1 MRFALRKN
9 VRPGRA
15 PSGSRL
21 AHAVL
26 LPLFVGLA
34 CFFPTAQHAQSRP
47 AADARPARSPSTLAD
62 YRARV
67 RGAVEPLEELAAL
80 YERAAAAG
88 ESDEESDTDAGAEL
102 EEVEAE
108 LEETA
113 PEVLGA
119 VRDSLPPRERVGR
132 GADFIDVD
140 NAWLHEAL
148 DEAAEDADEY
158 EKYAAGLRAAAGRL
172 RSLEA
177 RLAEAEGGAAEPLDR
192 DAERGRLN
200 AILRSPVFDREV
212 RRQQGNALQNLV
224 KRFVEW
230 VLSLL
235 PKGGPISRGA
245 SPRVSTTTQVVVLLL
260 CLAVLAYVA
269 RLLWLRRGRGRRSRK
284 PRRGARVVLGERLE
298 ADQTVAD
305 LLDDAERLALA
316 GDLRGAIR
324 KAYVALLC
332 ELGDRGVV
340 RLAQHKTNRDY
351 LSAVRRAAS
360 PGLYAEM
367 LPLTFDFEVHWYGL
381 RDATA
386 SDWESFKTRC
396 RRALNKSGV

>member
-1 MRFALRKN
+1 MRLAPRKN
-9 VRPGRA
+9 LPPVRAARGPR
-15 PSGSRL
+15 P

-26 LPLFVGLA
+26 LLLLAGLA
-34 CFFPTAQHAQSRP
+34 CLFPAARHAQSRP
-47 AADARPARSPSTLAD
+47 AATLAD

-67 RGAVEPLEELAAL
+67 QAAAAALEELAATYQRAKDSERAEVWSQEGFNSDFIVEL
-80 YERAAAAG
+80 PETERAALAKVRG
-88 ESDEESDTDAGAEL
+88 LLPRKERVEWGGGRF
-102 EEVEAE
+102 VEA
-108 LEETA
+108 
-113 PEVLGA
+113 
-119 VRDSLPPRERVGR
+119 
-132 GADFIDVD
+132 D
-140 NAWLHEAL
+140 NAWLHEEL
-148 DEAAEDADEY
+148 DERQQQKKPAVAYDERAAELLAP
-158 EKYAAGLRAAAGRL
+158 AGRL

-177 RLAEAEGGAAEPLDR
+177 RLAEAEGDAAGAFDA

-200 AILRSPVFDREV
+200 SILSAPEFDREA
-212 RRQQGNALQNLV
+212 RQPQGNALQKLV
-224 KRFVEW
+224 KDFIDW

-235 PKGGPISRGA
+235 PKGGVVTPGA
-245 SPRVSTTTQVVVLLL
+245 SPRVSLATQIVVLVL
-260 CLAVLAYVA
+260 CLAVLGYVA
-269 RLLWLRRGRGRRSRK
+269 RLLWLRRGRWRK
-284 PRRGARVVLGERLE
+284 SPKSGRGARVVLGERLE
-298 ADQTVAD
+298 ADQTASD
-305 LLDDAERLALA
+305 LLDDAERLALS

-351 LSAVRRAAS
+351 LNALRRAAGR

-396 RRALNKSGV
+396 RTTLKGIK

>member
-1 MRFALRKN
+1 MRLALRKN
-9 VRPGRA
+9 VRSGRA
-15 PSGSRL
+15 PRGRRL
-21 AHAVL
+21 AVL
-26 LPLFVGLA
+26 LLVFQTLVWLS
-34 CFFPTAQHAQSRP
+34 PTAQHAQSNTST
-47 AADARPARSPSTLAD
+47 AARREATLAD

-67 RGAVEPLEELAAL
+67 RDAIEPLEELAEL
-80 YERAAAAG
+80 YERVAVVG
-88 ESDEESDTDAGAEL
+88 EYGDESGRDS
-102 EEVEAE
+102 EAE
-108 LEETA
+108 LDEAEA
-113 PEVLGA
+113 DLREQSPEILGA
-119 VRDSLPPRERVGR
+119 VRDALPPRERVGR
-132 GADFIDVD
+132 GADFIEVD
-140 NAWLHEAL
+140 NAWLHDAL
-148 DEAAEDADEY
+148 DEAEGADEY
-158 EKYAAGLRAAAGRL
+158 EKCAAGLRAAAGRL

-177 RLAEAEGGAAEPLDR
+177 RLAEAEGAAAGTFDR

-200 AILRSPVFDREV
+200 AILSAPEFDREA
-212 RRQQGNALQNLV
+212 RRQQQQGNALQKLV
-224 KRFVEW
+224 KDFIEW

-235 PKGGPISRGA
+235 PKGRAVTPGA
-245 SPRVSTTTQVVVLLL
+245 SPRVSMTTQIVVLAL

-269 RLLWLRRGRGRRSRK
+269 RLLWLRRGRGKSRE
-284 PRRGARVVLGERLE
+284 RGRGARVVLGERLG
-298 ADQTVAD
+298 ADQTASD

-396 RRALNKSGV
+396 RKALGSQ

>member
-15 PSGSRL
+15 PSGARPAS
-21 AHAVL
+21 AVL
-26 LPLFVGLA
+26 LLLFPALVWLS
-34 CFFPTAQHAQSRP
+34 PTAQHAQSRP

-67 RGAVEPLEELAAL
+67 GGAVEPLEELAAL

-88 ESDEESDTDAGAEL
+88 ESDEESDADAGAEL

-113 PEVLGA
+113 PGVLGA

-132 GADFIDVD
+132 GADSVDVD
-140 NAWLHEAL
+140 NTWLHEAL
-148 DEAAEDADEY
+148 DEAAGDADEY

-177 RLAEAEGGAAEPLDR
+177 RLAEAEGGAAAGPLDR

-200 AILRSPVFDREV
+200 AILRSPVFDREA
-212 RRQQGNALQNLV
+212 RRQQQGNALQNLV
-224 KRFVEW
+224 RRFVEW

-235 PKGGPISRGA
+235 PKGGPIRPGA

-284 PRRGARVVLGERLE
+284 PGRGSRVVLGERLE
-298 ADQTVAD
+298 ADQTAAD

-316 GDLRGAIR
+316 GDPRGAIR

-351 LSAVRRAAS
+351 LSAVRRAAG

-396 RRALNKSGV
+396 RRALSSQ